1 MIISVKDISFSYT
14 KNMPVLEDISFEVE
28 KGDVLSVIGPN
39 GAGKTTLFKCLLGQL
54 EPSKGTIEIDGTMIG
69 DIPRRE
75 LAGKIAYIPQLR
87 AGTFDYTVM
96 DTILMGTASSLSPLS
111 LPGKSQYEAAQNA
124 VETIGITKL
133 IYRKMSHLSE
143 GEKQLVYIAR
153 ALAQRAEILIM
164 DEPTSA
170 LDYGNQIK
178 VMNTV
183 TSLAKQGYTILIS
196 MHNPKAAI
204 KYSTKTVAIMNNKI
218 RAFGMSKEVITE
230 DFINELYNI
239 ETD

>member
-1 MIISVKDISFSYT
+1 MMIAVNNLFFSYDG
-14 KNMPVLEDISFEVE
+14 KNNILDDISFEVN

-54 EPSKGTIEIDGTMIG
+54 APSNGKITIEGE
-69 DIPRRE
+69 DISQISVRS
-75 LAGKIAYIPQLR
+75 LAKKIAYIPQL
-87 AGTFDYTVM
+87 GTETFDYSVA
-96 DTILMGTASSLSPLS
+96 DTILMGTVAS
-111 LPGKSQYEAAQNA
+111 LPLLSVPGKEQYSAVKAALDL
-124 VETIGITKL
+124 VGIEKL
-133 IYRKMSHLSE
+133 SDRKMSQLSG

-153 ALAQRAEILIM
+153 ALAQRAKILVM

-183 TSLAKQGYTILIS
+183 KNLAKDGYTILIS

-204 KYSTKTVAIMNNKI
+204 KYSTKTLAIMNHKVK
-218 RAFGMSKEVITE
+218 AFGTSNEVITE
-230 DFINELYNI
+230 DFINELYGI
-239 ETD
+239 DI